1 VKDFSI
7 FSQLKYILLD
17 EAHSNAVANLLQLVH
32 DSLLNLKVIST
43 SAIKHNI
50 KKKKKKKKKK
60 KESESDQNQN

>member
-43 SAIKHNI
+43 STIKHNI
-50 KKKKKKKKKK
+50 KKKKKKKKK
-60 KESESDQNQN
+60 ESEPDQNQN